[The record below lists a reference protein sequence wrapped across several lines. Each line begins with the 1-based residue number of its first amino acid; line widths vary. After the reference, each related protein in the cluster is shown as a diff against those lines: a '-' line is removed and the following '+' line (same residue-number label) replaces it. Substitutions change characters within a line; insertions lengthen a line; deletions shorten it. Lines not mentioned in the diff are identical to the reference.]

1 MKKTIIPLTFIAICL
16 GIFLFFGASNRLV
29 EEKSVETLRIAESKS
44 NPERN
49 LDEEDEDR
57 AKYLPLYPGTTMT
70 IKDNYNIYWDIIPS
84 YDDYRIIYTMQFSTK
99 NDSDIDTVYIPA
111 TATYYAKDI
120 NTGDTYCFWLS
131 WENGATAVNPT
142 GKTISKVIM
151 DSDVKP
157 SCLNFTYQSYEQASV
172 GNIKTN
178 QYLWYAQHDHEWQKT
193 EEVFAATCTTPSYY
207 GDRDCLYCCA
217 EGPIHPS
224 TEALG
229 HGEDVTGTYG
239 IFSYS
244 TCSKDGWTESNGT
257 FTSGE
262 TIRNTDQYRDYA
274 DGWESVITLRFS
286 VSVISNINLH
296 YYVSSEKKDS
306 LRILFDESEKLCV
319 SGEEEKDLTL
329 PNIRPGKHTLVFK
342 YTKDS
347 ETDGGE
353 DLARISN
360 LSVTT
365 RKDGYVKLPFT
376 NERIPY
382 GTENTFFT
390 VSVASGP
397 LSVTT
402 DNQTVVASIQ
412 KRSEEDVYSV
422 NLSNLSTI
430 PAGTTITVTVMAAET
445 EFYTSAQETY
455 CLTIT
460 KADLSPTVNMNGY
473 TYGGIVSTP
482 SVSGNSGNGSV
493 TYYYTTTNTNRDG
506 TVWNG
511 IDSIMLNAGTYYMYA
526 VIDATT
532 NYNSVTTTTQN
543 FKVSPL
549 GITVPTSDEKVF
561 TYNGETQTYLPNGF
575 DSSTMTI
582 TGHTRKDAGTQDV
595 LVSLKDTLNYCWKN
609 EESTAEKIYSFTIHP
624 KEVTV
629 TLRGHED
636 LVYSGNEQSI
646 IVELVGIINGDSCSM
661 AVTGNK
667 GTNAGK
673 YTCGVTSIDNTN
685 YTLSG
690 ETSLEWT
697 IAKATPVINQK
708 PTTVPAEEGQKLS
721 ELNLTD
727 GQADVAGTFVWANA
741 EEVVSRNQKN
751 YQVRFVP
758 SDSTNYETV
767 ELTIELTVAT
777 PSNSSV
783 VYAILAGTTASLL
796 LGAVFLVLMKRKRG

>member
-1 MKKTIIPLTFIAICL
+1 MKKTIIPLTFIAIGL
-16 GIFLFFGASNRLV
+16 GIFLFSGVSNRLL
-29 EEKSVETLRIAESKS
+29 EEKTVETLRIAESKS

-70 IKDNYNIYWDIIPS
+70 IKDNYNIYRDIIPS

-111 TATYYAKDI
+111 TTMYYAKDV
-120 NTGDTYCFWLS
+120 NTGDTYCFWLP
-131 WENGATAVNPT
+131 WDDGATAVNPT

-229 HGEDVTGTYG
+229 HGEDVTGTYR

-319 SGEEEKDLTL
+319 SGEEKDLTL

-347 ETDGGE
+347 GTDGGE

-365 RKDGYVKLPFT
+365 KKEVYLKLPFT
-376 NERIPY
+376 NGRIPY
-382 GTENTFFT
+382 GTDT

-397 LSVTT
+397 LSVAT

-412 KRSEEDVYSV
+412 KRSEEEDVYSV

-430 PAGTTITVTVMAAET
+430 
-445 EFYTSAQETY
+445 
-455 CLTIT
+455 
-460 KADLSPTVNMNGY
+460 
-473 TYGGIVSTP
+473 
-482 SVSGNSGNGSV
+482 
-493 TYYYTTTNTNRDG
+493 
-506 TVWNG
+506 
-511 IDSIMLNAGTYYMYA
+511 
-526 VIDATT
+526 
-532 NYNSVTTTTQN
+532 
-543 FKVSPL
+543 
-549 GITVPTSDEKVF
+549 
-561 TYNGETQTYLPNGF
+561 
-575 DSSTMTI
+575 
-582 TGHTRKDAGTQDV
+582 
-595 LVSLKDTLNYCWKN
+595 
-609 EESTAEKIYSFTIHP
+609 
-624 KEVTV
+624 
-629 TLRGHED
+629 
-636 LVYSGNEQSI
+636 
-646 IVELVGIINGDSCSM
+646 
-661 AVTGNK
+661 
-667 GTNAGK
+667 
-673 YTCGVTSIDNTN
+673 
-685 YTLSG
+685 
-690 ETSLEWT
+690 
-697 IAKATPVINQK
+697 
-708 PTTVPAEEGQKLS
+708 
-721 ELNLTD
+721 
-727 GQADVAGTFVWANA
+727 
-741 EEVVSRNQKN
+741 
-751 YQVRFVP
+751 
-758 SDSTNYETV
+758 
-767 ELTIELTVAT
+767 
-777 PSNSSV
+777 
-783 VYAILAGTTASLL
+783 LAGTTASLL
-796 LGAVFLVLMKRKRG
+796 LGTVFLVLMKRKRG

>member
-1 MKKTIIPLTFIAICL
+1 M
-16 GIFLFFGASNRLV
+16 V

-111 TATYYAKDI
+111 TTMYYAKDV
-120 NTGDTYCFWLS
+120 NTGDTYCFWLA
-131 WENGATAVNPT
+131 WDDGATAVNPT

-157 SCLNFTYQSYEQASV
+157 SCLNFTYESYEQASV
-172 GNIKTN
+172 GNIKTY
-178 QYLWYAQHDHEWQKT
+178 QYPWYAQHDHEWQKT

-217 EGPIHPS
+217 EGPTHLS

-229 HGEDVTGTYG
+229 HDEGLTGTYG

-296 YYVSSEKKDS
+296 YYVSSEKNDS
-306 LRILFDESEKLCV
+306 LRILLDENEKLCV

-365 RKDGYVKLPFT
+365 KKEGYLKLPFT
-376 NERIPY
+376 NGRIHY

-397 LSVTT
+397 LSVAT
-402 DNQTVVASIQ
+402 DNQTVVTSIQ

-445 EFYTSAQETY
+445 EFYTSAEETY
-455 CLTIT
+455 RLTIT
-460 KADLSPTVNMNGY
+460 KADLFPTVNMNGY
-473 TYGGIVSTP
+473 TYGGSISTP

-609 EESTAEKIYSFTIHP
+609 EETTAEKIYSFTIHP

-629 TLRGHED
+629 TFGGYED
-636 LVYSGNEQSI
+636 LVYSGREQTIS
-646 IVELVGIINGDSCSM
+646 VQLNGLLEADTCNM
-661 AVTGNK
+661 MITGNK